1 MKKVLV
7 MLVVA
12 VAFCAV
18 AEDKVWPANY
28 WQTVTNM
35 VTAATPT
42 GNATAS
48 QAVGISQDTAA
59 IASSPYSQQLE
70 TRTYL
75 TFGSENAVVDFNS
88 YGAGFTVI
96 VR

>member
-1 MKKVLV
+1 MKKMLV

-48 QAVGISQDTAA
+48 QSVGISQDTAA

-70 TRTYL
+70 TRTCL
-75 TFGSENAVVDFNS
+75 TFDSANTVADFYS
-88 YGAGFTVI
+88 YGAGLTVI

>member
-1 MKKVLV
+1 MKKMFI

-48 QAVGISQDTAA
+48 QAVSIAQDTATTA
-59 IASSPYSQQLE
+59 PAVYSQQLE

-75 TFGSENAVVDFNS
+75 TFGSANAVADFNS
-88 YGAGFTVI
+88 YGVGFTVI

>member
-1 MKKVLV
+1 MKKMFI

-48 QAVGISQDTAA
+48 QAVSIAQDTATTA
-59 IASSPYSQQLE
+59 PAVYSQQLE

-75 TFGSENAVVDFNS
+75 TFGSENSVADFNS
-88 YGAGFTVI
+88 YGVGFTVI